1 MGLTRALLLFSSIS
15 TNMVSSF
22 ICVLMMSLS
31 LSLYFSSY
39 LKVPLLSPI
48 FTASLQQI
56 EFLMKF
62 SVVKMPLFVVF
73 FSSGEIINWQTIVLF
88 LIKLFHGQN
97 MPLFVSLTFLT
108 LLKSFHQSYSTK
120 VIPPKKLKN
129 KKHSQMICP
138 HTPLG

>member
-1 MGLTRALLLFSSIS
+1 MKKNSEKSQISWSENPSEKVGNMGLTRALLLFSSIS
-15 TNMVSSF
+15 TNMVSSL

-73 FSSGEIINWQTIVLF
+73 FLLV
-88 LIKLFHGQN
+88 KLSIGK
-97 MPLFVSLTFLT
+97 PLFCF
-108 LLKSFHQSYSTK
+108 
-120 VIPPKKLKN
+120 
-129 KKHSQMICP
+129 
-138 HTPLG
+138 